1 MDLWTEIIKLG
12 AVVALVAANGFFVA
26 AEFSL
31 VNIRRTRIEE
41 MMAQGNAGAQTVH
54 HAVQDPAR
62 FIAAVQVAI
71 TMAGLGLGWLAEP
84 AMADLI
90 APIFESLF
98 QGWGSAAGEWAADAI
113 TFLIITTVL
122 IVAGELVPKSIA
134 LQRTEKTALVVAGPT
149 LFTAHLFR
157 PLIWLLNSSSNA
169 LLRLIGLDPVSDQ
182 EQVHSVQELK
192 LLVDDSQEGG
202 VLEMDER
209 EMLHGVL
216 DFSDMLARQV
226 MVPRT
231 EMVCVDADAPI
242 EQVIQMA
249 ATHAVT
255 KFPAYE
261 NDPDHIVGILH
272 TKDLVRAVHK
282 TGSVHQAGS
291 LGQVKTRSLLREVLF
306 VPETI
311 HASDLLVRFRARK
324 QHIAILLDEY
334 GGTAGL
340 VTLSDLIEEIIGD
353 VSDAFDLDGPDIQR
367 LPDGSALIS
376 GLTAIED
383 VNETFGLRLADP
395 NYETIA
401 GYILGRIGRVAQVG
415 DQVEAGS
422 VCLRVETMDKLRIA
436 RIKLIRKPA
445 AGEKKGEECAPAA
458 EG

>member
-1 MDLWTEIIKLG
+1 MDLWEGLLKLG

-31 VNIRRTRIEE
+31 VSIRRTRIEE
-41 MMAQGNAGAQTVH
+41 MMAQGHAGAQTVQR
-54 HAVQDPAR
+54 AIQDPAR
-62 FIAAVQVAI
+62 YIAAVQVAI

-84 AMADLI
+84 ALANLI
-90 APIFESLF
+90 SPAFVLLLKS
-98 QGWGSAAGEWAADAI
+98 WGSVAGHWAANAV
-113 TFLIITTVL
+113 TFLVITSVL
-122 IVAGELVPKSIA
+122 IVIGELVPKSIA

-149 LFTAHLFR
+149 LFTALFFR
-157 PLIWLLNSSSNA
+157 PLIWLLNSASNV
-169 LLRLIGLDPVSDQ
+169 LLRLLGLNPASDQ
-182 EQVHSVQELK
+182 ESVHSVQELK

-209 EMLHGVL
+209 EMLHSVL
-216 DFSDMLARQV
+216 DFGDMLARQV

-231 EMVCVDADAPI
+231 EMICVDAEAPI

-249 ATHAVT
+249 ATHGLT

-272 TKDLVRAVHK
+272 TKDLVRAVH
-282 TGSVHQAGS
+282 QAGHP
-291 LGQVKTRSLLREVLF
+291 LKTSTRALLREVLF

-311 HASDLLVRFRARK
+311 HASELLVRFRARK

-340 VTLSDLIEEIIGD
+340 VTLSDLIEAIVGE
-353 VSDAFDLDGPDIQR
+353 VADAFDLEGPDIQR

-376 GLTAIED
+376 GLTPIEE

-415 DQVEAGS
+415 DQVDAAS

-436 RIKLIRKPA
+436 RIKLIRKPPP
-445 AGEKKGEECAPAA
+445 GETKGEECETAS
-458 EG
+458 EE